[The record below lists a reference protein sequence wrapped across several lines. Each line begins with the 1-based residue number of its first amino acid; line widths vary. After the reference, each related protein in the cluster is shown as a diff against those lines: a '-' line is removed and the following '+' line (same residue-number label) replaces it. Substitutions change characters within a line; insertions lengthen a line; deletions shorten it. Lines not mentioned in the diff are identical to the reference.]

1 MKNRNKFYDKNGLKA
16 DIKVIGDLI
25 NVEILTRHSE
35 EVANE
40 IEEIINKLVIRHH
53 LEDSK

>member
-1 MKNRNKFYDKNGLKA
+1 MKNRNKFYDKNNLKA

-40 IEEIINKLVIRHH
+40 IEEVINKLVIKHH